1 MTLRLSVRKERT
13 VRSFS
18 AGRLTRH
25 RWVNYGSS
33 YLPSD
38 MNAAYLWAQLECID
52 AITAKRLALWR
63 QYDELLQP
71 LQERGLLAL
80 PHVPEGCV
88 HNGHMYYIKA
98 KDLAERTRLI
108 DFLRENGIWP
118 VFHYVP
124 LHSAY
129 PQGLNLADFWGR
141 CIYDQRERTAAAPA
155 DVLFAHACRGGVYRR
170 KVKEF
175 YHV

>member
-1 MTLRLSVRKERT
+1 
-13 VRSFS
+13 
-18 AGRLTRH
+18 
-25 RWVNYGSS
+25 
-33 YLPSD
+33 

-124 LHSAY
+124 LHSA
-129 PQGLNLADFWGR
+129 PAGLKFGR
-141 CIYDQRERTAAAPA
+141 FFGEDVYTTRESERLLRLPMFYSLTPA
-155 DVLFAHACRGGVYRR
+155 EVAYIVG